1 MALTLSQKPKSA
13 ALRPFTFTMIVHLLI
28 LLVGQV
34 SAFPGGVGG
43 CAGGRAAVEGAHLA
57 TSARITGAIG
67 NARLQMI
74 LDDDLVLRASTR
86 MDFTVGGNHTLTLR
100 KIDDNAISFRGF
112 LFRLGTPLGDA
123 AFDTT
128 DALRRTTPDTSVAFE
143 HCVINQGVGGLSHAN
158 SNVKESVSGIL
169 RLDEPAN
176 DMPLDVTVVIQNRNG
191 LSEFYYQRFFLNA
204 VTGTTSGPGGPA
216 PAPQT
221 PTLPPLPP
229 SLLDSIPPNVAPAL
243 PPNVAPAL
251 PPNVAAPST
260 SPPTV
265 APVTSTAAPA
275 TSAPIGDGGGGP
287 PDTDRKEPDASK
299 CDSLGSRGG
308 RGGSAGQSKD
318 CSRVSAG
325 GGTRRRKLKGS
336 SY

>member
-1 MALTLSQKPKSA
+1 MTPQKTEGA
-13 ALRPFTFTMIVHLLI
+13 FLRPNTLATVLVHLLF
-28 LLVGQV
+28 LAVYSV

-43 CAGGRAAVEGAHLA
+43 CVGGRAAVEGAHLA
-57 TSARITGAIG
+57 TSARITGSIG
-67 NARLQMI
+67 NVRLQMV
-74 LDDDLVLRASTR
+74 LDDQFALRGATT

-100 KIDDNAISFRGF
+100 MIDDTATAFRGF
-112 LFRLGTPLGDA
+112 LFRLGTPLDNT

-128 DALRRTTPDTSVAFE
+128 DALQRTTSDTSVAFE

-158 SNVKESVSGIL
+158 ANVKESVSGIL

-176 DMPLDVTVVIQNRNG
+176 NMPLDVTVVIQNRNG

-221 PTLPPLPP
+221 PTMTTLPPALA
-229 SLLDSIPPNVAPAL
+229 DSIPPNLAPVQAPA
-243 PPNVAPAL
+243 
-251 PPNVAAPST
+251 VAAPVLTT
-260 SPPTV
+260 SAPSV
-265 APVTSTAAPA
+265 APVTTTAAPVGGVGTDPPA
-275 TSAPIGDGGGGP
+275 T
-287 PDTDRKEPDASK
+287 RKEPDASK
-299 CDSLGSRGG
+299 CDSLGSTGD

-325 GGTRRRKLKGS
+325 GAGRRRKLKGS

>member
-1 MALTLSQKPKSA
+1 MTSTKYTLA
-13 ALRPFTFTMIVHLLI
+13 ALLVHLL
-28 LLVGQV
+28 LLTVHQI

-57 TSARITGAIG
+57 TSARITGTIG
-67 NARLQMI
+67 NVRLQMV
-74 LDDDLVLRASTR
+74 LDDQFVLRSANT

-100 KIDDNAISFRGF
+100 MMDDTATAFRGF
-112 LFRLGTPLGDA
+112 LFRLGKPLDNA

-128 DALRRTTPDTSVAFE
+128 DAFRRTTRDTSVAFE
-143 HCVINQGVGGLSHAN
+143 HCVINEGVGGLSHAN
-158 SNVKESVSGIL
+158 ANVKESVSGIL

-176 DMPLDVTVVIQNRNG
+176 NMPLDVTVVIQNRNG

-216 PAPQT
+216 PGPQT
-221 PTLPPLPP
+221 PTSNL
-229 SLLDSIPPNVAPAL
+229 APVLAPVL
-243 PPNVAPAL
+243 PPNLAPVL
-251 PPNVAAPST
+251 PPAVAAPVMTT
-260 SPPTV
+260 SAPSV
-265 APVTSTAAPA
+265 APVSATAAPV
-275 TSAPIGDGGGGP
+275 GGGVGTDP
-287 PDTDRKEPDASK
+287 PVIDRKEPDASK
-299 CDSLGSRGG
+299 CDSLGSQGD
-308 RGGSAGQSKD
+308 RGGSAGQNKD